1 MSSCTGADW
10 SEAFVRPRGSGWRAV
25 DLLLYPPTDH
35 PVHQTVDEGSTG
47 VLIHPPL
54 AEPRKLCRCPR
65 LGRMES
71 RIALPGRPVC
81 VDYDDDS

>member
-10 SEAFVRPRGSGWRAV
+10 SEAFARSQTRSADVRYASKFAREVLDG
-25 DLLLYPPTDH
+25 LLWIGLTITTNRSS
-35 PVHQTVDEGSTG
+35 VHQTVDEGSTG

-65 LGRMES
+65 LGAVRK
-71 RIALPGRPVC
+71 
-81 VDYDDDS
+81 